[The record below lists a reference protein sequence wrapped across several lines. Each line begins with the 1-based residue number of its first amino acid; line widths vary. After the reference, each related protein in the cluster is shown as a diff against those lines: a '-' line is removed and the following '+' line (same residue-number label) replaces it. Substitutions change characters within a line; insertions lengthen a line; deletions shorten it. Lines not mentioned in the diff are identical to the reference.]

1 MANERWSI
9 NEATFDAGAGVIF
22 LDFSPINHRPFV
34 ITHCEF
40 KEMFLD
46 RLSVRRSG

>member
-34 ITHCEF
+34 
-40 KEMFLD
+40 D